1 MIFEPLTVH
10 PIGVIR
16 TPFRDRADAP
26 RQPRARRDPSE
37 GVVVLR
43 PGLNFEQALEDLDG
57 FEFIWIVSWFHK
69 NTNWK
74 TKVLPPRGSTV
85 KRGVFATRSPYRPNP
100 IGLSLARLVSV
111 TGRSVRVAETDL
123 LDGTP
128 ILDLKPYLPYAEAYP
143 EAGAGWLETL
153 RHDCE
158 THFAVEWSA
167 VAREQAAW
175 LVEHFDINLS
185 IHGERVLS
193 RNIEPHPYRRI
204 SVKAPGCMELA
215 IKSWRLEFA
224 PIPSGVE
231 IQRVCSG
238 YSPAALAAKTSDQP
252 LHDEAAHVAFH
263 ARWQSA

>member
-1 MIFEPLTVH
+1 VETLTLH

-37 GVVVLR
+37 GIVVLR

-69 NTNWK
+69 NANWK

-100 IGLSLARLVSV
+100 IGLSLARLISV
-111 TGRSVRVAETDL
+111 KGRSVRVAETDL
-123 LDGTP
+123 IDGTP
-128 ILDLKPYLPYAEAYP
+128 ILDLKPYLPYAEAFP
-143 EAGAGWLETL
+143 EAGAGWLESL

-158 THFAVEWSA
+158 SHYAVEWSD
-167 VAREQAAW
+167 VARAQSAW
-175 LVEHFDINLS
+175 LIEHFEINLCA
-185 IHGERVLS
+185 HGERVLS

-204 SVKAPGCMELA
+204 SKNASGCMEVA

-224 PIPSGVE
+224 PTKKGVE
-231 IQRVCSG
+231 IQRVASG
-238 YSPAALAAKTSDQP
+238 YSAAALNARSADEP
-252 LHDEAAHVAFH
+252 LHDEAAHIAFH
-263 ARWQSA
+263 AQWRQGV